1 MTPEDTKTG
10 TLFLGARSAATE
22 LRHWVLRTYLLE
34 ENQLDPGMMM
44 TLPQLDHVAR
54 HGTFYG
60 YDVSRAPE
68 TLIAPVRSY
77 ISAIREGGQ
86 PRSGREL
93 PRSLYKAHRR
103 ITVLMEGSL
112 RPGSRGGRRPAS

>member
-10 TLFLGARSAATE
+10 MLFLGARSAVTE

-34 ENQLDPGMMM
+34 DNQLDTSMVM
-44 TLPQLDHVAR
+44 TLPQLDHGAR

-60 YDVSRAPE
+60 HDVSRAPE
-68 TLIAPVRSY
+68 TLITPGQDY
-77 ISAIREGGQ
+77 MNAIREGRQ

-93 PRSLYKAHRR
+93 PRRLYQAHRR
-103 ITVLMEGSL
+103 ICELMEGSL
-112 RPGSRGGRRPAS
+112 RPGSRGGRRPTP